1 MQPFS
6 HNSARVSDN
15 KQIYR
20 NYRPLFVHGYT
31 PVHGDGVIPVGSTNL
46 FMKCPDDQVPFAFV
60 AEKKI
65 YSLTRFTLVGPG
77 SALRWDAALPNE
89 SYAWD
94 GGTIASIVA
103 GDVNTY
109 PAVIGYGER
118 VGTIRLTRN
127 TIAVGNPARLP
138 ITRNRR
144 VGDEPLTPQF
154 YREGEDPTS
163 RLQGQTD
170 DMTQS

>member
-20 NYRPLFVHGYT
+20 NYRPLFVDGYT
-31 PVHGDGVIPVGSTNL
+31 PAHGDGVITVGSTNL
-46 FMKCPDDQVPFAFV
+46 FMKCPDNQVPFAFV

-65 YSLTRFTLVGPG
+65 YSLTRYVLVGPG
-77 SALRWDAALPNE
+77 SALRWDDALPNE
-89 SYAWD
+89 QYVWV
-94 GGTIASIVA
+94 GGTITQAT
-103 GDVNTY
+103 GDINTY

-118 VGTIRLTRN
+118 VGTLRLTRN
-127 TIAVGNPARLP
+127 TIAIGNPARLN
-138 ITRNRR
+138 ITQNRR

-154 YREGEDPTS
+154 YREGKDSTM
-163 RLQGQTD
+163 RLQGQSD